1 MIFEIDA
8 EQLAK
13 IAVWNKEMDKK
24 AIEQQRAKMNVTD
37 FADLTLDGQ
46 HPYTGAIGGSL
57 TYSFTHT
64 SIGLVVKVHH
74 ALTGETLDVT
84 DYASW

>member
-1 MIFEIDA
+1 MIFEINA

-24 AIEQQRAKMNVTD
+24 AIEQQRAKMNATD

-46 HPYTGAIGGSL
+46 YPYTGAIGGSL

-64 SIGLVVKVHH
+64 GIGLVVKVHH
-74 ALTGETLDVT
+74 ALTDETLDVT
-84 DYASW
+84 DYANW